1 MQGGLNSKMFEVALK
16 ANRGARLKYA
26 TSVRKATV
34 EATPAKIHSSKTGS
48 LAEPTPPLEGLYSG
62 TRDGL
67 TRDQSRTV
75 ASSGRKNRAELQF

>member
-34 EATPAKIHSSKTGS
+34 DATAANIHSSKTQS

-62 TRDGL
+62 TRADHYGICRKRL
-67 TRDQSRTV
+67 FLPPSLH
-75 ASSGRKNRAELQF
+75 GRAH